1 MMINIVRRIA
11 IMALTAAALHSPLS
25 MADTME
31 QSAFAAMGGKD
42 GLQKI
47 ASLGMDNVLNDD
59 RIKDKFTGA
68 NIPRLKLL
76 LGTQFCA
83 LLDGGCVY
91 GGKDMEAAH
100 KGMNLN
106 DADFN
111 ALAEDFRNA
120 MIDLG
125 VPNRHQNVLLAK
137 LAPMEKPIT
146 AH

>member
-1 MMINIVRRIA
+1 MMMNLMRRAA

-25 MADTME
+25 VADTME

-47 ASLGMDNVLNDD
+47 AALGMDNVLADP
-59 RIKDKFTGA
+59 RIKDKFVGA

-83 LLDGGCVY
+83 LLEGGCTY
-91 GGKDMEAAH
+91 GGKDMAAAH
-100 KGMNLN
+100 QGMNLR

-125 VPNRHQNVLLAK
+125 VPNRAQNVLLAK